1 MLLPSSPFLFGVGQP
16 LHKVFSLNLIKIV
29 CEITGE
35 CSIWM
40 PFELSDHMMSLFHPI
55 REPSRRRSVEEN
67 EECLTDKRIS
77 ELELIIQTWNW
88 TLHNTL
94 MARICP
100 KPPAEYLKKYKGAAN
115 TAQADS
121 SSGHLV
127 KKKQKQKQRYKQVVY
142 PKSFEQIF
150 IFLKFIFIFQ
160 V

>member
-1 MLLPSSPFLFGVGQP
+1 
-16 LHKVFSLNLIKIV
+16 
-29 CEITGE
+29 
-35 CSIWM
+35 
-40 PFELSDHMMSLFHPI
+40 
-55 REPSRRRSVEEN
+55 
-67 EECLTDKRIS
+67 
-77 ELELIIQTWNW
+77 
-88 TLHNTL
+88 

-100 KPPAEYLKKYKGAAN
+100 KLPAEYLKKYKGAAN

-150 IFLKFIFIFQ
+150 IFFKFIFIFQ